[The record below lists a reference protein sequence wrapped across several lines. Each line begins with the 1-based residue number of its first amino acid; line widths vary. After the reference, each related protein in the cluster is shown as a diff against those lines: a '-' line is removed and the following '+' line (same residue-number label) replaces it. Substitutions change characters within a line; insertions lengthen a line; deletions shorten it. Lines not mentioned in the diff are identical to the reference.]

1 MSPLTERTPR
11 SPQREEE
18 QCAASRVRSL
28 LMTVCVQHC
37 EQVLRLYVV
46 LRFFC
51 TGSVLCHQ
59 PVLFLLI
66 LFCWSWL
73 GWSVCVRECFSS
85 VFDRIKLYVRFW
97 KAVLSISLHTNCQNR
112 IVKLSNHKCY
122 KNCHQISACTWQ
134 DQDMKDVMSHLR
146 RSPNSLTN
154 EWRLFL
160 CAATNKTCAS

>member
-1 MSPLTERTPR
+1 MHCRVNANINHRRKKTLSPAPDQHRHRWPVPRAMSPLTERTPR

-85 VFDRIKLYVRFW
+85 VFGRIKYTFVWR
-97 KAVLSISLHTNCQNR
+97 AVYILLFTPQNSREVNRAINCFANF
-112 IVKLSNHKCY
+112 SG
-122 KNCHQISACTWQ
+122 W
-134 DQDMKDVMSHLR
+134 
-146 RSPNSLTN
+146 
-154 EWRLFL
+154 
-160 CAATNKTCAS
+160 